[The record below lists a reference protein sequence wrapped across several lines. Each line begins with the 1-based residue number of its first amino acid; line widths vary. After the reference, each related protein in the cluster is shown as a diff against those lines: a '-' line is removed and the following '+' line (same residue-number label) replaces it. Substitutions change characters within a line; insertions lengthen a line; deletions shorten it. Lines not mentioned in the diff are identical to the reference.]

1 MKKGKKITGG
11 RYKKGRKKKFYEIP
25 GKKRT
30 VKLGKE
36 KNKVKRIRGGNKKSF
51 LLRIKFVNVK
61 AGKKSKKL
69 EIKNVVET
77 PSNRFLARQNIVTK
91 GTIVETELGK
101 VKITNRPSQEGI
113 ANGVLIKE
121 IQDSKN

>member
-1 MKKGKKITGG
+1 MRKGRKITGG
-11 RYKKGRKKKFYEIP
+11 RYKKRRKKRLCEMP

-30 VKLGKE
+30 VKLGEE
-36 KNKVKRIRGGNKKSF
+36 KRKATRVRGGNKKSF
-51 LLRIKFVNVK
+51 LLKMKYVNVK
-61 AGKKSKKL
+61 TDNKNRKL

-101 VKITNRPSQEGI
+101 VRITNRPSQEGV
-113 ANGVLIKE
+113 ANGVLVNEK
-121 IQDSKN
+121 